1 MKKIKQTRQATA
13 IGLIIAAGL
22 VGCKSETLSYK
33 GEVELAQATP
43 HVEVPVVGVPQVDEP
58 TVESPI
64 VEEPIVELTPS
75 VPVIIPPAPVPVP
88 TPTPQLPTLP
98 IFIGEGITTHT
109 QQPYSGTIV
118 KGGDAYLRYN
128 QDATSM
134 DKFELPEWEVEYK
147 YEPFLEVLIT
157 NGTET
162 LCARYSWKKGGFGY
176 AKPHCLWSDTRQA
189 LPLTDMQAAYY
200 GYSVIETRIWVNGVV
215 WLGVEIKGE

>member
-22 VGCKSETLSYK
+22 VGCKSETQSYK

-43 HVEVPVVGVPQVDEP
+43 HVEDVVYVPQTEAP
-58 TVESPI
+58 TVGLPI
-64 VEEPIVELTPS
+64 VELPIVELTPS
-75 VPVIIPPAPVPVP
+75 VPVVTTPI
-88 TPTPQLPTLP
+88 PTPQPPTLP
-98 IFIGEGITTHT
+98 IFIGEGINTIK

-128 QDATSM
+128 QAATTM
-134 DKFELPEWEVEYK
+134 DKFELPDWEVEYK

-157 NGTET
+157 NGSET

-176 AKPHCLWSDTRQA
+176 AKPHCLWSDTRQSV
-189 LPLTDMQAAYY
+189 PLEDMQAAYY
-200 GYSVIETRIWVNGVV
+200 GYSVVETRVWVSGVV
-215 WLGVEIKGE
+215 NFKVAIE

>member
-22 VGCKSETLSYK
+22 AGCKSETQSYK

-43 HVEVPVVGVPQVDEP
+43 HVEMPVVVPQVETP
-58 TVESPI
+58 TVD
-64 VEEPIVELTPS
+64 LTPS
-75 VPVIIPPAPVPVP
+75 TQAITIP
-88 TPTPQLPTLP
+88 TPIPASHPPTLP

-128 QDATSM
+128 QSATTM
-134 DKFELPEWEVEYK
+134 DKFELPVWEVEYK

-157 NGTET
+157 NGTEA

-176 AKPHCLWSDTRQA
+176 AKPFCLWSDTRQA
-189 LPLTDMQAAYY
+189 LPLEDIQAAYY
-200 GYSVIETRIWVNGVV
+200 GYSVIETRVWVNGVV
-215 WLGVEIKGE
+215 GLRVEAE

>member
-13 IGLIIAAGL
+13 IGLIIAVGL
-22 VGCKSETLSYK
+22 VGCKSETQSYK

-43 HVEVPVVGVPQVDEP
+43 YVEVPVVDAPQVDAP
-58 TVESPI
+58 TI
-64 VEEPIVELTPS
+64 GLPIVELAPS
-75 VPVIIPPAPVPVP
+75 VPVITIPTPEPI
-88 TPTPQLPTLP
+88 PTPQPPTP
-98 IFIGEGITTHT
+98 PVFIGEGITTYT

-128 QDATSM
+128 QSATTM
-134 DKFELPEWEVEYK
+134 DKFELPEWKVTYR

-189 LPLTDMQAAYY
+189 LPLEDMQAAYY
-200 GYSVIETRIWVNGVV
+200 GYSVIETRVWVNGVV
-215 WLGVEIKGE
+215 DLLVAVE

>member
-13 IGLIIAAGL
+13 IGLIIAVGL
-22 VGCKSETLSYK
+22 VGCKSETQSYK

-43 HVEVPVVGVPQVDEP
+43 QAEMPVVDDPQVDTP
-58 TVESPI
+58 TIELPV
-64 VEEPIVELTPS
+64 VELTPS
-75 VPVIIPPAPVPVP
+75 VPVVTPPTPI
-88 TPTPQLPTLP
+88 PTPQPPIIP
-98 IFIGEGITTHT
+98 IFIGEGINTIT

-128 QDATSM
+128 QSATTM
-134 DKFELPEWEVEYK
+134 DKFELPEWEVNYK

-176 AKPHCLWSDTRQA
+176 AKPDCLWSDTRQA
-189 LPLTDMQAAYY
+189 VPLEDIQAAYY
-200 GYSVIETRIWVNGVV
+200 GYSVVETRVWVNGVV
-215 WLGVEIKGE
+215 GLGVGV